1 VQEPS
6 KLQVLVSNV
15 TNKELVPSVII
26 QDVSVHVM
34 EVSINQQ
41 VQNVPI
47 PVVIVQEQDVRV
59 IAEDLIFSQD
69 VLSTLHLM
77 QKEEPL
83 VKKVLNIIG

>member
-47 PVVIVQEQDVRV
+47 LVVIRQEPDVSV
-59 IAEDLIFSQD
+59 
-69 VLSTLHLM
+69 
-77 QKEEPL
+77 KEEDS
-83 VKKVLNIIG
+83 IS